1 MHEKKVIEIL
11 IKNYLFKEN
20 TINKLKEFS
29 RELLIYNARYNLI
42 SKNTEKSLWIRHILD
57 SAQLLSFINFS
68 SQHNLADLGSGG
80 GFPGLVLAIS
90 NSNSKFHVKLYEK
103 SPVKREFL
111 NNMIKK
117 FNLNAKVEE
126 NVYSEEISTNYITCR
141 AFKKLKEIINISR
154 ENTVK
159 PHKLI
164 ILKGKN
170 AQEEI
175 NKALKTEKFDYKLF
189 DSITDLESKIIVSNV
204 IK

>member
-1 MHEKKVIEIL
+1 MHEGKVIEIL
-11 IKNYLFKEN
+11 RKNYLFKDN
-20 TINKLKEFS
+20 TINKLREFS
-29 RELLIYNARYNLI
+29 GELLIYNSRYNLI
-42 SKNTEKSLWIRHILD
+42 SKNTEKSLWSRHILD
-57 SAQLLSFINFS
+57 SAQLLSFIDFS

-80 GFPGLVLAIS
+80 GFPGLVLAIC

-175 NKALKTEKFDYKLF
+175 NNVSLGPKYKYKIEK
-189 DSITDLESKIIVSNV
+189 SITSVDSKII
-204 IK
+204 IIEAE

>member
-1 MHEKKVIEIL
+1 MLEKKVIEIL
-11 IKNYLFKEN
+11 IKNYLFKDN

-29 RELLIYNARYNLI
+29 RELLIYNRRYNLI
-42 SKNTEKSLWIRHILD
+42 SKNTEKSIWIRHILD
-57 SAQLLSFINFS
+57 SAQLLSFIDFS
-68 SQHNLADLGSGG
+68 DQHNLADLGSGG
-80 GFPGLVLAIS
+80 GFPGLVLAIC
-90 NSNSKFHVKLYEK
+90 NTNSKFHVKLYEK

-117 FNLNAKVEE
+117 LNLNAKVEE
-126 NVYSEEISTNYITCR
+126 NVYSEEISANYITCR
-141 AFKKLKEIINISR
+141 AFKKLKEIMNISR

-175 NKALKTEKFDYKLF
+175 NNVSLGPKYKYKLEK
-189 DSITDLESKIIVSNV
+189 SITSVDSKII
-204 IK
+204 IIEAE

>member
-1 MHEKKVIEIL
+1 MLEKKVIEIL
-11 IKNYLFKEN
+11 IKNYLFKDN

-29 RELLIYNARYNLI
+29 RELLNYNGRYNLI
-42 SKNTEKSLWIRHILD
+42 SKNTEKSIWIRHILD
-57 SAQLLSFINFS
+57 SAQLLSFIDFS
-68 SQHNLADLGSGG
+68 NQHNLADLGSGG
-80 GFPGLVLAIS
+80 GFPGLVLAIC
-90 NSNSKFHVKLYEK
+90 NTNSKFHVKLYEK

-141 AFKKLKEIINISR
+141 AFKKLEEIINISR

-175 NKALKTEKFDYKLF
+175 NNVSLGPKYKYKLEK
-189 DSITDLESKIIVSNV
+189 SITSVDSKII
-204 IK
+204 IIEAE

>member
-1 MHEKKVIEIL
+1 MHDKKVIEIL
-11 IKNYLFKEN
+11 IKKYSFKEN

-29 RELLIYNARYNLI
+29 REFLNYNGRYNLI
-42 SKNTEKSLWIRHILD
+42 SKNTEKSIWIRHILD
-57 SAQLLSFINFS
+57 SAQLLSFIDFS
-68 SQHNLADLGSGG
+68 NQHNLADLGSGG
-80 GFPGLVLAIS
+80 GFPGLVLAIC

-141 AFKKLKEIINISR
+141 AFKKLEEIINISR

-175 NKALKTEKFDYKLF
+175 NNVSLGPKYKYKLEK
-189 DSITDLESKIIVSNV
+189 SITSVDSKII
-204 IK
+204 IIEAE